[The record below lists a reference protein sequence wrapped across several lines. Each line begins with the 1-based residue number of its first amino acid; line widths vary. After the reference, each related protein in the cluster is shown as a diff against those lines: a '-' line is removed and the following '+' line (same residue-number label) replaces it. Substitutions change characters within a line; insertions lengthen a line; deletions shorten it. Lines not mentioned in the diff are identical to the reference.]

1 MDKVLTKILE
11 DVANKH
17 SSDIQEVERVLNL
30 PYKMMRERIQG
41 LELHDKSYSDIS
53 SLKTNFNMPLLFK
66 MYVNEFKINTINKKL
81 EKNDTTEEN

>member
-17 SSDIQEVERVLNL
+17 SADIQEVERVLNL
-30 PYKMMRERIQG
+30 PYKMMRERIQS

-53 SLKTNFNMPLLFK
+53 LLKTNFNMPLLFK

-81 EKNDTTEEN
+81 EKNDTED